1 MAGNNGTS
9 KADQLSDQDMARLVA
24 EAQAEPGIAD
34 LLTMLEH
41 WKQIDVVVRESTE
54 MQVVARDSS
63 NTSTL

>member
-1 MAGNNGTS
+1 MADEIGTS
-9 KADQLSDQDMARLVA
+9 KPDQLSDQDIARLVA

-41 WKQIDVVVRESTE
+41 WKQIDVVVRESTD

-63 NTSTL
+63 NTNTA